1 MAKPGEEAAMR
12 EEAVVAFGR
21 LERRLDTCGRL
32 IAASGSLGRMLIWG
46 MLSTWLFWPGHV
58 VQQVLTHFIVPL
70 LIAAMVTFAG
80 ALVVARWTGRRL
92 IALLASAIVTQTG
105 LSAFTPNRKTDG
117 EAPGPSPIDATRAR
131 QDVDP
136 PGVPPAPGASPSH
149 SGSQDGK
156 VIE

>member
-21 LERRLDTCGRL
+21 LERRLDTCRRL
-32 IAASGSLGRMLIWG
+32 ISLSGSLGRMLIWG
-46 MLSTWLFWPGHV
+46 MLTTWLFWSGHV
-58 VQQVLTHFIVPL
+58 VQQVLTHFILPL

-92 IALLASAIVTQTG
+92 LALLARA
-105 LSAFTPNRKTDG
+105 AFTLNRKTDG

-131 QDVDP
+131 EEVDP
-136 PGVPPAPGASPSH
+136 PGVPPAPGASPSPTK
-149 SGSQDGK
+149 GRP
-156 VIE
+156 